1 MKQFGAT
8 RLEMV
13 GQRWGQH
20 ADVSYDKIQPA
31 RPTWEEQCVPRRC
44 LRRGTILHRLG
55 YGAPDAHGVLLNYLA
70 VDQFPAVAPC
80 KSLT

>member
-20 ADVSYDKIQPA
+20 ADVSCDKIQPA
-31 RPTWEEQCVPRRC
+31 CPRGGEQCVPRRC

-55 YGAPDAHGVLLNYLA
+55 YEAPHAHDVLLNYLA
-70 VDQFPAVAPC
+70 VDQFPTVAPC